1 MSAQNKAT
9 VEKVNAAFAANNTE
23 GFLSHCARDVVWTM
37 VGDRSVKGVDAIRS
51 WMASM
56 SGGEAPKF
64 SVDHIVADGDY
75 VTCFGDMTM
84 KDKQGT
90 PAPYA
95 YCDIYRFRD
104 GKIAELR
111 SYVINTKPKPEVASL

>member
-1 MSAQNKAT
+1 MSAQNKAI

-37 VGDRSVKGVDAIRS
+37 VGEGPVKGVDAIRD

-56 SGGEAPKF
+56 SSGEAPKF
-64 SVDHIVADGDY
+64 SVDHIVAEGDY

-84 KDKQGT
+84 KDKDGSK
-90 PAPYA
+90 APYG
-95 YCDIYRFRD
+95 YCDVYRFRD

-111 SYVINTKPKPEVASL
+111 SYVISTKPKEEAALL